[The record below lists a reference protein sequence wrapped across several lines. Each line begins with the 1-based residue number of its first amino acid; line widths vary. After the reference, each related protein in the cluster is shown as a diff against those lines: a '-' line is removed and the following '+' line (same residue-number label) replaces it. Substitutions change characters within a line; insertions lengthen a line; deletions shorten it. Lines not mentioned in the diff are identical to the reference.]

1 MANNGIR
8 SRLSDRI
15 KKIASF
21 KNKRQPKK
29 IEDSDVTYKNFLKVV
44 AAIPLLVY
52 DNLNLNNNNDKSGS
66 DENEIK
72 DISKLIISREEKR
85 KLIDQIDVSL
95 VRKKQDICDKNII
108 DKVISKNKET
118 NIVEVEEA
126 KSLEKKIINLIKKS
140 LIKTVNELEIIQS
153 ELYLINEVNGDDRKL
168 KECQTTLNEV
178 KKMLCK
184 IDILKKKYDF
194 LRDNYDFEYLLEL
207 DDEHL
212 VDSIIE
218 LKNKFS
224 NVEIK
229 ATVTD
234 YKLLDVYKFL
244 YLRIDKLQ
252 DEISEFENYKEEE
265 LQKLR
270 ERDINF
276 EKLKKDVYN
285 VSRANDGYNRFV
297 DSQNDLLNELNKKV
311 DKIDSY
317 EDVSY
322 NLKGFNQL
330 LFNSFKYLGLLMM
343 SPLKGIIPSIA
354 TETLITK
361 NVVSNLFNNLEWEEK
376 KKMVYT
382 AIDYSNVI
390 GGAIND
396 LENTGRIVDTT
407 LEDIVNLKIKY
418 NENFRMYQGDFF
430 EYEQVISRINDME
443 NKILGNKIKIEMMR
457 KKMLDKERA
466 NYKKLQLV
474 RELNDKKQ

>member
-1 MANNGIR
+1 M
-8 SRLSDRI
+8 
-15 KKIASF
+15 
-21 KNKRQPKK
+21 
-29 IEDSDVTYKNFLKVV
+29 
-44 AAIPLLVY
+44 
-52 DNLNLNNNNDKSGS
+52 
-66 DENEIK
+66 
-72 DISKLIISREEKR
+72 
-85 KLIDQIDVSL
+85 
-95 VRKKQDICDKNII
+95 
-108 DKVISKNKET
+108 
-118 NIVEVEEA
+118 
-126 KSLEKKIINLIKKS
+126 
-140 LIKTVNELEIIQS
+140 
-153 ELYLINEVNGDDRKL
+153 
-168 KECQTTLNEV
+168 
-178 KKMLCK
+178 
-184 IDILKKKYDF
+184 
-194 LRDNYDFEYLLEL
+194 EL

-224 NVEIK
+224 NVEVK

-252 DEISEFENYKEEE
+252 DEVSEFEKYKEEE
-265 LQKLR
+265 LQKLK
-270 ERDINF
+270 ERDIDF
-276 EKLKKDVYN
+276 EKLKNDVYN
-285 VSRANDGYNRFV
+285 VSRVNDGYNKFV
-297 DSQNDLLNELNKKV
+297 DKQNDLLDELNKKV
-311 DKIDSY
+311 DKIDSH

-322 NLKGFNQL
+322 NLKGFNRL

-376 KKMVYT
+376 KKTIYT
-382 AIDYSNVI
+382 AIDYSNII

-418 NENFRMYQGDFF
+418 NENFRMYQGDFL
-430 EYEQVISRINDME
+430 EYEQVISKINDME

-457 KKMLDKERA
+457 KRMLDKERV

>member
-1 MANNGIR
+1 MANKGIR
-8 SRLSDRI
+8 SRFSDRI

-29 IEDSDVTYKNFLKVV
+29 IEDSDVTYRNFLKVV
-44 AAIPLLVY
+44 AAIPLLVS
-52 DNLNLNNNNDKSGS
+52 DNLNSNHIDKSS
-66 DENEIK
+66 VDQKESNAEK
-72 DISKLIISREEKR
+72 KKKNSRENKR

-95 VRKKQDICDKNII
+95 VKKKQDVYGKNII
-108 DKVISKNKET
+108 NKGVNKNKET
-118 NIVEVEEA
+118 NITDIEEA
-126 KSLEKKIINLIKKS
+126 KNLEKKIINLIKKN

-153 ELYLINEVNGDDRKL
+153 ELYLINEVNGDDKKL
-168 KECQTTLNEV
+168 KECQATLDEV

-194 LRDNYDFEYLLEL
+194 LKDNYDFEYLLEL

-224 NVEIK
+224 NVEVK

-252 DEISEFENYKEEE
+252 DEVSEFEKYKEEE
-265 LQKLR
+265 LQKLK
-270 ERDINF
+270 ERDIDF
-276 EKLKKDVYN
+276 EKLKNDVYN
-285 VSRANDGYNRFV
+285 VSRVNDGYNKFV
-297 DSQNDLLNELNKKV
+297 DKQNDLLDELNKKV
-311 DKIDSY
+311 DKIDSH

-322 NLKGFNQL
+322 NLKGFNRL

-376 KKMVYT
+376 KKTIYT
-382 AIDYSNVI
+382 AIDYSNII

-418 NENFRMYQGDFF
+418 NENFRMYQGDFL
-430 EYEQVISRINDME
+430 EYEQVISKINDME

-457 KKMLDKERA
+457 KRMLDKERV